1 LQADYL
7 KLSCSLENSMAIRR
21 ESNCLLT
28 STKIQLQEA
37 KPILWSLATYVQLG
51 CTIKNDEI
59 SIGDEKN
66 IDKF

>member
-1 LQADYL
+1 
-7 KLSCSLENSMAIRR
+7 MAIRR